1 MTTFNATGAIQT
13 YTVTTSGFYD
23 ILSLGAQGGSGGN
36 IAILGGK
43 GAKVEGLIYLAAGST
58 LSVVVGDRGGNGD
71 HSPNLGG
78 GGGGGSFVYLGANT
92 LLEAA
97 GGGGG
102 NSYDNLIGSGG
113 SIGTSGTSGT
123 GPNGGVGG
131 IDGNGGGGGTYSTYS
146 FGVNGGGGGGFLT
159 NGGNGTAGTSQGISA
174 ISGGGGQSIVQGAVG
189 GTPYTDD
196 LGSSIAGAGGFGGG
210 GGGGYNAGGG
220 GGGFS
225 GGGGGNG
232 IAAGLGFGGGG
243 GGGSFILGAAANQFL
258 AAGANA
264 GACQVAINQDTGFL
278 MNASVPIQGVVG
290 NITFHVGTSS
300 TLPANGSMPWF
311 GDQGLAGS
319 FASAT
324 QGYFPVTTIGTGN
337 DTNFIFMYGPNAG
350 IEWSYLIGQGSTHA
364 GIDPTNNPNVA
375 YGYVVLINTTTT
387 VSATYNGNPTNHVQV
402 GQTVRLG
409 ATIDDGI
416 NTNFLGTTNFYS
428 NGVFL
433 GAGTITG
440 NGSFVALNTSNLAV
454 GTDLITAV
462 YSGDAAD
469 AGSTSTAFTITVD
482 GPSTPSNITINN
494 LTFSNTII
502 SGTAIFTSV
511 AGDYCSVSLSHGSGY
526 YGSINSLI
534 TIDNLV
540 ALSSPN
546 LQSQGLLS
554 NGEQILPQCNLNAG
568 ILASMI
574 NLGAG
579 ALHYEFVS
587 GLANGSSISLTNAAT
602 ITPYLTDVVV
612 VNSLS
617 NASATVDISSF
628 GGLVITGKGVN
639 VMGLTN
645 NNHLIASGNA
655 MYTFGAG
662 NQTMDLV
669 GSNAVINGGDGIDT
683 VIMQDQTYSP
693 IAINTT
699 ISGSTTITQ
708 VWSGQGVSTFTN
720 VDYLK
725 FGNQTIAI
733 DVGVGQNAGE
743 AYRLYQAAFNRAP
756 DQAGLDNWIT
766 QLDKGTS
773 IISVAN
779 AFINSAEFGSIYGSN
794 LSNSALVNALYS
806 NVLHRA
812 ADASGS
818 AYWINALNNG
828 TSRAQVLEL
837 FSESPENVGNTA
849 SLIGQGIV
857 HQVA

>member
-1 MTTFNATGAIQT
+1 MTTFNATGAVQT
-13 YTVTTSGFYD
+13 YIVTTSGFYD
-23 ILSLGAQGGSGGN
+23 ILSLGAQGGSGGD

-71 HSPNLGG
+71 HSPTLGG
-78 GGGGGSFVYLGANT
+78 GGGGGSFVGLGANT

-131 IDGNGGGGGTYSTYS
+131 IDGNGGGGGTYSTYTA
-146 FGVNGGGGGGFLT
+146 GVNGGGGGGFLT
-159 NGGNGTAGTSQGISA
+159 NGGNGTAGTSQGIKN

-196 LGSSIAGAGGFGGG
+196 LGSIAGAGGFGGG

-232 IAAGLGFGGGG
+232 IALGLGFGGGG

-258 AAGANA
+258 AAGANT
-264 GACQVAINQDTGFL
+264 GNGQVVINQDAGFL
-278 MNASVPIQGVVG
+278 MTASVPTAGVVG
-290 NITFHVGTSS
+290 NIFYQVGSS
-300 TLPANGSMPWF
+300 TTIPVAGSMPWY
-311 GDQGLAGS
+311 GNNQIATA
-319 FASAT
+319 FATAT
-324 QGYFPVTTIGTGN
+324 QGYFPATVTPGKS
-337 DTNFIFMYGPNAG
+337 NFIYSVDGVGNGEQWSNAFG
-350 IEWSYLIGQGSTHA
+350 GVL
-364 GIDPTNNPNVA
+364 TNGTPDGNTL

-409 ATIDDGI
+409 ATIDDGV

-428 NGVFL
+428 NGVLL

-511 AGDYCSVSLSHGSGY
+511 AGDYCSINLSHGSGY
-526 YGSINSLI
+526 YGGINSLI
-534 TIDNLV
+534 SVDNLV

-568 ILASMI
+568 ILASFI
-574 NLGAG
+574 NPGAT

-617 NASATVDISSF
+617 NCSANVDISSF

-639 VMGLTN
+639 VIGLTT

-662 NQTMDLV
+662 NQTLCLS
-669 GSNAVINGGDGIDT
+669 GSNAVINGSDGIDT

-699 ISGSTTITQ
+699 MSGSTTITQ
-708 VWSGQGVSTFTN
+708 VWTDQGVSTLTN
-720 VDYLK
+720 VDYLQ

-733 DVGVGQNAGE
+733 DVGIGQNAGE
-743 AYRLYQAAFNRAP
+743 AYRLYQAAFNRTP
-756 DQAGLDNWIT
+756 DQTGLDNWIT
-766 QLDKGTS
+766 QLDQGAS

-779 AFINSAEFGSIYGSN
+779 AFINSAEFNTTYGSN
-794 LSNSALVNALYS
+794 LSNSALVNALYN

-812 ADASGS
+812 GDASGS

-849 SLIGQGIV
+849 SLIGHGIV
-857 HQVA
+857 HQVAA

>member
-1 MTTFNATGAIQT
+1 MTTFNTTGAVQT
-13 YTVTTSGFYD
+13 FTVAVSGIY
-23 ILSLGAQGGSGGN
+23 SLDVIGASGGGSGLS
-36 IAILGGK
+36 AGGK
-43 GAKVEGLIYLAAGST
+43 GAEQVITTYLKAGQV
-58 LSVVVGDRGGNGD
+58 LSLVVGGMGSNGIEGSGGGGASDVFINSLAQLLVASGGGGGGSNFGGGVVGLDASLTTTGVNGGVNGPGIAGVGGVAGAGGTSGTYVDVSSGGGGGVVSAGAGGGGGINGGGGNNSTTFSGGVGPLGQGFGGYGGGGGGSFVFGGGGGGGGYSGGGGGAD
-71 HSPNLGG
+71 AGG
-78 GGGGGSFVYLGANT
+78 GGGGGSFVATGL
-92 LLEAA
+92 
-97 GGGGG
+97 
-102 NSYDNLIGSGG
+102 
-113 SIGTSGTSGT
+113 SI
-123 GPNGGVGG
+123 
-131 IDGNGGGGGTYSTYS
+131 
-146 FGVNGGGGGGFLT
+146 
-159 NGGNGTAGTSQGISA
+159 TSQ
-174 ISGGGGQSIVQGAVG
+174 
-189 GTPYTDD
+189 
-196 LGSSIAGAGGFGGG
+196 SIAA
-210 GGGGYNAGGG
+210 
-220 GGGFS
+220 S
-225 GGGGGNG
+225 SSNG
-232 IAAGLGFGGGG
+232 
-243 GGGSFILGAAANQFL
+243 SVVVNL
-258 AAGANA
+258 ASSYI
-264 GACQVAINQDTGFL
+264 V
-278 MNASVPIQGVVG
+278 ASVPTAGVIG
-290 NITFHVGTSS
+290 NITYHIGSSS

>member
-1 MTTFNATGAIQT
+1 MTTFNTTGAVQT
-13 YTVTTSGFYD
+13 FTVAVSGIY
-23 ILSLGAQGGSGGN
+23 SLDVIGASGGGSGLS
-36 IAILGGK
+36 AGGK
-43 GAKVEGLIYLAAGST
+43 GAEQVITTYLKAGQV
-58 LSVVVGDRGGNGD
+58 LSLVVGGMGSNGIEGSGGGGASDVFINSLAQLLVASGGGGGGSNFGGGVVGLDASLTTTGVNGGVNGPGIAGVGGVAGAGGTSGTYVDVSSGGGGGVVSAGAGGGGGINGGGGNNSTTFSGGVGPLGQGFGGYGGGGGGSFVFGGGGGGGGYSGGGGGAD
-71 HSPNLGG
+71 AGG
-78 GGGGGSFVYLGANT
+78 GGGGGSFVATGL
-92 LLEAA
+92 
-97 GGGGG
+97 
-102 NSYDNLIGSGG
+102 
-113 SIGTSGTSGT
+113 SI
-123 GPNGGVGG
+123 
-131 IDGNGGGGGTYSTYS
+131 
-146 FGVNGGGGGGFLT
+146 
-159 NGGNGTAGTSQGISA
+159 TSQ
-174 ISGGGGQSIVQGAVG
+174 
-189 GTPYTDD
+189 
-196 LGSSIAGAGGFGGG
+196 SIAA
-210 GGGGYNAGGG
+210 
-220 GGGFS
+220 S
-225 GGGGGNG
+225 SSNG
-232 IAAGLGFGGGG
+232 
-243 GGGSFILGAAANQFL
+243 SVVVNL
-258 AAGANA
+258 ASSYI
-264 GACQVAINQDTGFL
+264 V
-278 MNASVPIQGVVG
+278 ASVPTAGVIG
-290 NITFHVGTSS
+290 NITYHIGSSS

-857 HQVA
+857 HQMVA

>member
-1 MTTFNATGAIQT
+1 MTTFNTTGAVQT
-13 YTVTTSGFYD
+13 FTVAVSGIY
-23 ILSLGAQGGSGGN
+23 SLDVIGASGGGSGLS
-36 IAILGGK
+36 AGGK
-43 GAKVEGLIYLAAGST
+43 GAEQVITTYLKAGQV
-58 LSVVVGDRGGNGD
+58 LSLVVGGMGSNGIEGSGGGGASDVFINSLAQLLVASGGGGGGSNFGGGVVGLDASLTTTGVNGGVNGPGIAGVGGVAGAGGTSGTYVDVSSGGGGGVVSAGAGGGGGINGGGGNNSTTFSGGVGPLGQGFGGYGGGGGGSFVFGGGGGGGGYSGGGGGAD
-71 HSPNLGG
+71 AGG
-78 GGGGGSFVYLGANT
+78 GGGGGSFVATGL
-92 LLEAA
+92 
-97 GGGGG
+97 
-102 NSYDNLIGSGG
+102 
-113 SIGTSGTSGT
+113 SI
-123 GPNGGVGG
+123 
-131 IDGNGGGGGTYSTYS
+131 
-146 FGVNGGGGGGFLT
+146 
-159 NGGNGTAGTSQGISA
+159 TSQ
-174 ISGGGGQSIVQGAVG
+174 
-189 GTPYTDD
+189 
-196 LGSSIAGAGGFGGG
+196 SIAA
-210 GGGGYNAGGG
+210 
-220 GGGFS
+220 S
-225 GGGGGNG
+225 SSNG
-232 IAAGLGFGGGG
+232 
-243 GGGSFILGAAANQFL
+243 SVVVNL
-258 AAGANA
+258 ASSYI
-264 GACQVAINQDTGFL
+264 V
-278 MNASVPIQGVVG
+278 ASVPTAGVIG
-290 NITFHVGTSS
+290 NITYHIGSSS
-300 TLPANGSMPWF
+300 TLPTVGTMPWW
-311 GDQGLAGS
+311 GNATLAGN
-319 FASAT
+319 FANAT
-324 QGYFPVTTIGTGN
+324 RSYFPVVTSPT
-337 DTNFIFMYGPNAG
+337 DSNFIYLYQLLDPN
-350 IEWSYLIGQGSTHA
+350 
-364 GIDPTNNPNVA
+364 DPTAGPRGAEWANTPVSGVFQNASPNGDTI
-375 YGYVVLINTTTT
+375 YPYVVLINTTTT

-409 ATIDDGI
+409 ATIDDGV

-428 NGVFL
+428 NGVLL